1 MSTYD
6 LDELLKLWEFEK
18 ITEQQAIGQLMT
30 HAKRQARQIEQL
42 LSVVRDLSGSDF
54 HLEELDST
62 QNQV

>member
-42 LSVVRDLSGSDF
+42 LSVVRDLSGSDLQ
-54 HLEELDST
+54 LEALDST